1 MTETELQ
8 VLDFEE
14 FKQLEYIPAT
24 GCIVHKRVGK
34 WGPYAY
40 RVTKKK
46 GKQDWYYLG
55 KVLFDGSIRPP
66 KRRKKR
72 VGKKKEEVDEE

>member
-14 FKQLEYIPAT
+14 FKQLEYIPAA

-46 GKQDWYYLG
+46 GKQ
-55 KVLFDGSIRPP
+55 
-66 KRRKKR
+66 
-72 VGKKKEEVDEE
+72 